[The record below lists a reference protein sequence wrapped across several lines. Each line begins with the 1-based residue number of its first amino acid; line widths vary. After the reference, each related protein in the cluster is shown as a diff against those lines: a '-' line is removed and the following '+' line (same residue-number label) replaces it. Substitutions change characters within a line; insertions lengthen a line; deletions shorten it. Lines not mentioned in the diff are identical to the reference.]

1 MSGLGDRRAQ
11 RGSEGPRKIGGPVG
25 SMDRDDRCDGRDKI
39 PSHRGRDKAVSGQAA
54 VITAMLVFVGLMVRV
69 LMFNR
74 SVVDR
79 FILRPIGEHPVSDE
93 ITGTKEKGNEKP
105 EHG

>member
-1 MSGLGDRRAQ
+1 MSELGDWRAQ

-25 SMDRDDRCDGRDKI
+25 SMDRDDRGYGRNKI
-39 PSHRGRDKAVSGQAA
+39 PSHRGRDKAVSGEAAIVAA
-54 VITAMLVFVGLMVRV
+54 VFVFVGLLACV

-79 FILRPIGEHPVSDE
+79 FIP
-93 ITGTKEKGNEKP
+93 
-105 EHG
+105 